1 MIEWIAA
8 LTLMVIVMG
17 VGDAIPGQL
26 SFLFFLVYLVWGCRM
41 AVEIIKEE
49 LSEVL

>member
-1 MIEWIAA
+1 MIEWIMA
-8 LTLMVIVMG
+8 LTLMVLVVA

-49 LSEVL
+49 WSEGL